1 MTDVRVLIVEDE
13 PLIAEDISD
22 FLGEIDYTSAGIA
35 YDSETALDML
45 INRHP
50 DIALLD
56 ITIDGSMNGI
66 QLAEIINDK
75 YDIPFVF
82 LTSHSDKLTLDK
94 AKQTLPYGYIVKPFN
109 EKDLLST
116 LEMALFRHATENKS
130 NLPNLQTLNDNLNLS
145 LTAREYE
152 CLRQLSEGLT
162 NKQMAE
168 KQFVSV
174 NTIKTHLKNLF
185 LKLEV
190 KNRTS
195 AIRRVLAAS

>member
-1 MTDVRVLIVEDE
+1 MSDVRVLIVEDE

-22 FLGEIDYTSAGIA
+22 FLGDINYVCAGIA

-56 ITIDGSMNGI
+56 INIEGSMNGI
-66 QLAEIINDK
+66 EIAQIIRSKHN
-75 YDIPFVF
+75 IPFVF
-82 LTSHSDKLTLDK
+82 LTSHSDKTTLDE

-116 LEMALFRHATENKS
+116 LEMALFRHANENNS
-130 NLPNLQTLNDNLNLS
+130 TLIDLNTLNGKINNEV
-145 LTAREYE
+145 TPKEFK
-152 CLRQLSEGLT
+152 CLEQLFNGFT

-168 KQFVSV
+168 AQYVSI

-185 LKLEV
+185 TKLDV
-190 KNRTS
+190 PNRTS
-195 AIRRVLAAS
+195 AIQKVMSLS

>member
-1 MTDVRVLIVEDE
+1 MSDIRVLIVEDE

-22 FLGEIDYTSAGIA
+22 FLGDINYIPAGIA

-45 INRHP
+45 VNRHP
-50 DIALLD
+50 DIVLLD
-56 ITIDGSMNGI
+56 ITIEGSLNGI
-66 QLAEIINDK
+66 DIAAIIRKK
-75 YDIPFVF
+75 YNIPFVF
-82 LTSHSDKLTLDK
+82 LTSHSDKNTLDR

-116 LEMALFRHATENKS
+116 LEMALFRHANENKNS
-130 NLPNLQTLNDNLNLS
+130 IPSLAAINLKLDSPLTEKEYTCLLQ
-145 LTAREYE
+145 LT
-152 CLRQLSEGLT
+152 EGAT

-185 LKLEV
+185 LKLDAP
-190 KNRTS
+190 NRTT
-195 AIRRVLAAS
+195 AVQKIRNI